1 MDCLGRHN
9 FNGTISTT
17 LAFIA
22 QVVERS
28 LGKTEVSGSSP
39 DEGSLP
45 FMASY
50 LFGCGGFSQLSSW
63 WHFVIKFCC
72 KKSPPFG
79 GQKVNLE
86 PLGVWFCRRALLAR
100 FPANTKRTNPAP
112 MQRQSLGQSQPL
124 VAVPATD

>member
-45 FMASY
+45 FMASH
-50 LFGCGGFSQLSSW
+50 LFGCGS
-63 WHFVIKFCC
+63 
-72 KKSPPFG
+72 
-79 GQKVNLE
+79 
-86 PLGVWFCRRALLAR
+86 
-100 FPANTKRTNPAP
+100 
-112 MQRQSLGQSQPL
+112 
-124 VAVPATD
+124 

>member
-39 DEGSLP
+39 DEGSLRQRSKTG
-45 FMASY
+45 AYS
-50 LFGCGGFSQLSSW
+50 
-63 WHFVIKFCC
+63 
-72 KKSPPFG
+72 
-79 GQKVNLE
+79 LE
-86 PLGVWFCRRALLAR
+86 KHW
-100 FPANTKRTNPAP
+100 
-112 MQRQSLGQSQPL
+112 
-124 VAVPATD
+124 